1 LFIDWNR
8 VYSYGTPEEVY
19 SRVVPEGGEEAI
31 GSALKI
37 LQAEYG
43 ELSDLAVIQAHGNW
57 ALHAVFKYEALPYY
71 ALGIKYALIHFMVLH
86 APKDAVL
93 LVEEPELHMRPS
105 LIRLVARSIISS
117 VAERGNQVFV
127 ATHSLE
133 LIEMLVEGARERGL
147 DGDSLKIC
155 RLVLKDGILD
165 SEVYT
170 LPEAYEAVER
180 LKWDLGK

>member
-8 VYSYGTPEEVY
+8 VYSYGTPEDVY
-19 SRVVPEGGEEAI
+19 SRVVSEGGGEAI
-31 GSALKI
+31 GPALKI

-43 ELSDLAVIQAHGNW
+43 ELLAVIQARGNW
-57 ALHAVFKYEALPYY
+57 ALHAVFKDEALPYY
-71 ALGIKYALIHFMVLH
+71 ALGIKYALIHLMVLH

-93 LVEEPELHMRPS
+93 LVEELELHTRPS

-117 VAERGNQVFV
+117 VAERGDQVFV